1 VSANH
6 LSSAADPIAAQV
18 LAFGA
23 AHGAAA
29 SSPEQ
34 AWDLLK
40 RTGMAHPG
48 LEFAAWTDTTA
59 FGGLLGPVIV
69 NCPDVRTLIED
80 LSRFHPMFDR
90 DRISVTRRTAGLSVS
105 VLSAADGPS
114 HPDTV
119 DAVFALL
126 GRTVRRLAG
135 PHAGPSEARFRRPA
149 PADSSPYDVLFG
161 RVSFSAADDVCVFGE
176 AALSAPIVQA
186 DPVVRSMLRP
196 YAERRATH
204 REVSWASAVGKLLA
218 DDVAELA
225 DVARTLAVSTRTLQ
239 SRLEAEGT
247 SFAALAD
254 SVRRERALAMIA
266 LADLPVTVIAA
277 RLGFAT
283 PSAFTRAFRRWT
295 GTSPSQYRAA
305 RDAGAPMP

>member
-1 VSANH
+1 MSANH

-23 AHGAAA
+23 AHGLDAA
-29 SSPEQ
+29 SPEQ
-34 AWDLLK
+34 AWELLK
-40 RTGMAHPG
+40 RTGMPHPG
-48 LEFAAWTDTTA
+48 LEFAAWTDTIA

-90 DRISVTRRTAGLSVS
+90 DRIIVTRRATGLSVS
-105 VLSAADGPS
+105 VLSAAGGPS
-114 HPDTV
+114 HRDTV

-126 GRTVRRLAG
+126 SRTIRRLAG
-135 PHAGPSEARFRRPA
+135 PHAGPSEARFRRTA
-149 PADSSPYDVLFG
+149 PTESGPYNALFG
-161 RVSFSAADDVCVFGE
+161 RVVFSASADVCFFGDT
-176 AALSAPIVQA
+176 ALSAPIVQA

-196 YAERRATH
+196 YAERRAAH
-204 REVSWASAVGKLLA
+204 REVSWASAVGRLLGDGVA
-218 DDVAELA
+218 DLA
-225 DVARTLAVSTRTLQ
+225 DVAQALAVSTRTLQ

-266 LADLPVTVIAA
+266 IADLPVTVIAA

-295 GTSPSQYRAA
+295 GVSPSQFRAT
-305 RDAGAPMP
+305 RGTG